1 MGSHHGLS
9 SRNPETNS
17 IQLDLQLHSKDP
29 KNLMKKFPEEEVI
42 DFEANSAELPRKMLS
57 QSSMEVGGSQV
68 CRSWKIFE
76 ILKAPLENDIYRLF
90 KAF

>member
-29 KNLMKKFPEEEVI
+29 KNLMKKFPEEEVRSKKSDEEI
-42 DFEANSAELPRKMLS
+42 PRRR
-57 QSSMEVGGSQV
+57 G
-68 CRSWKIFE
+68 KIQK
-76 ILKAPLENDIYRLF
+76 I
-90 KAF
+90 